1 MTQRSPTSGPARDS
15 GEPRSLTAPVN
26 GTEPA
31 SHRGGRATGPV
42 QDRTDRAPAVRRRA
56 EEVLAEILAF
66 EELVDDGLVPDA
78 DGLER
83 LTTCAVDLHLDVQA
97 LAAGPA
103 PTAVDDVL
111 GASDVLRRA
120 VEAST
125 RILEK
130 HLGC

>member
-26 GTEPA
+26 GAEPA
-31 SHRGGRATGPV
+31 SHRGGRAAAPA
-42 QDRTDRAPAVRRRA
+42 DPDDRAANVRRRA
-56 EEVLAEILAF
+56 EEVLAEIRAF
-66 EELVDDGLVPDA
+66 EELVDGGLVPDTG
-78 DGLER
+78 GLER
-83 LTTCAVDLHLDVQA
+83 LTTCALDLHVEAQA

-103 PTAVDDVL
+103 PAAVGDVL
-111 GASDVLRRA
+111 TASDALRRA

-130 HLGC
+130 HLGG